1 MVGSTLVNAQ
11 SIDLKALQGQH
22 LAGRFF
28 LKTLLGQGGY
38 GAVFEAEQTSVGR
51 RCAVKVLAPRDL
63 NDRKVIERFK
73 MEARATSRLTHP
85 NSVTIYDFGEDEE
98 FGVLFIAMEF
108 LEGEDLSQYV
118 KTHGSFDTT
127 TALHIVEQ
135 AAASLDDAHQH
146 GLVHRDVKP
155 QNIMILKRGRDEHFV
170 KVIDFGIAK
179 ALEATTAM
187 APDTQLT
194 MTGTIVGTPQYMSP
208 EQVRDIQLDGRSDQ
222 YSLAIVLYVLLTGRP
237 PFLGTSPIDIATKHL
252 TDQPLPPSVIRPEL
266 ELPPAFEEALLKGL
280 EKQPE
285 NRFETTIE
293 FAHAL
298 RRGLTGVSA
307 EISSVEIPPLD
318 TAEIAT
324 NSPRNVRTDRVEA
337 VDKSTEL
344 LDMRSEAEPEKVSV
358 AARSDAAQSQA
369 IPSYAT
375 EAVSLPDFE
384 ESQRSEGSGP
394 SKARLVFSG
403 GDDVE
408 EGKGFTQVVSS
419 AEMEPL
425 MTAQIPKQAAAK
437 EPVLVEQKKGFPK
450 ALLLAPLLM
459 VLLVGVG
466 GWALFQGMSGS
477 SDVEEPVEV
486 VENIDIVPTESPEGS
501 GPESAIA
508 SPPEDQPVDPQ
519 VLEPVV
525 GAEVKEPPV
534 EPEPAK
540 VEEAA
545 APTKVESK
553 TEVAKKTK
561 KAEPKEEVVKT
572 GKVSVTLIPWGS
584 LMVGRK
590 SYGDTPRQT
599 IELTEGRHRFYLKQ
613 NGETMTSKT
622 VDVVAGQTKIV
633 VLNANER

>member
-28 LKTLLGQGGY
+28 LKKLLGQGGY

-118 KTHGSFDTT
+118 KTHGSFDTN

-155 QNIMILKRGRDEHFV
+155 QNIMILRRGRDEHFV

-285 NRFETTIE
+285 NRFETATE

-307 EISSVEIPPLD
+307 EISSVEMPPLD

-344 LDMRSEAEPEKVSV
+344 LDMRGEEESEKVPV
-358 AARSDAAQSQA
+358 AARPEAARSEA
-369 IPSYAT
+369 IPAYAT

-384 ESQRSEGSGP
+384 EAQQAQGP
-394 SKARLVFSG
+394 GASKAKFVFSG
-403 GDDVE
+403 GEDVA

-419 AEMEPL
+419 AEMEPV
-425 MTAQIPKQAAAK
+425 MSTAQIPKQAGAR
-437 EPVLVEQKKGFPK
+437 EPVLVEKKKGVPK
-450 ALLLAPLLM
+450 VLFFAPILI

-477 SDVEEPVEV
+477 KEVEEPVVVAETPEEPSTPEPEIQEVQTPPPAAEV
-486 VENIDIVPTESPEGS
+486 VE
-501 GPESAIA
+501 
-508 SPPEDQPVDPQ
+508 
-519 VLEPVV
+519 EPVS
-525 GAEVKEPPV
+525 EPPV
-534 EPEPAK
+534 EPEPEK
-540 VEEAA
+540 VEEAPT
-545 APTKVESK
+545 PTKVETK
-553 TEVAKKTK
+553 IEVAKKTK
-561 KAEPKEEVVKT
+561 KAEPKEEEVKT

-584 LMVGRK
+584 LVVGRK

>member
-118 KTHGSFDTT
+118 KTHGSFDTN

-266 ELPPAFEEALLKGL
+266 DLPPAFEEALLKGL

-285 NRFETTIE
+285 NRFETTTE

-307 EISSVEIPPLD
+307 EISSVEMPPLD

-324 NSPRNVRTDRVEA
+324 NTPRNVKTDRVSA
-337 VDKSTEL
+337 VDKSTEPL
-344 LDMRSEAEPEKVSV
+344 AVADSGPQKVPV
-358 AARSDAAQSQA
+358 AARTEG
-369 IPSYAT
+369 IPAYAT

-384 ESQRSEGSGP
+384 EERENSSSP
-394 SKARLVFSG
+394 SRAKLVFSG
-403 GDDVE
+403 GEEVS

-419 AEMEPL
+419 ADMDPIL
-425 MTAQIPKQAAAK
+425 ATAQIPKQEAVK
-437 EPVLVEQKKGFPK
+437 EPVLVEKKSGIPK
-450 ALLLAPLLM
+450 ALFLVPVLAI
-459 VLLVGVG
+459 VLFGIG
-466 GWALFQGMSGS
+466 GWAIYAGLSRSADPDPIQVAV
-477 SDVEEPVEV
+477 DAPAEQAENPLVEAPAVEVPAEEVAAQEKPVEETPEAPIEDTPAPIEETLPAPVE
-486 VENIDIVPTESPEGS
+486 EKP
-501 GPESAIA
+501 A
-508 SPPEDQPVDPQ
+508 PVIKT
-519 VLEPVV
+519 
-525 GAEVKEPPV
+525 AEVEQKAPKV
-534 EPEPAK
+534 TKK
-540 VEEAA
+540 VE
-545 APTKVESK
+545 K
-553 TEVAKKTK
+553 
-561 KAEPKEEVVKT
+561 KEEVVKT

-584 LMVGRK
+584 LVVGRK

-599 IELTEGRHRFYLKQ
+599 LELPEGKHRFYLKQ